1 MELVSAIMKR
11 IVIALL
17 VLLPFIGIGQDFKS
31 QWEEIDRLISIK
43 NYQQTQ
49 HLIAT
54 IKAKA
59 QAENNS
65 PEWVR
70 AVLAERYALTINM
83 SNDSAFYHIQQHLL
97 SHIEKATRSE
107 KKVLQNMY
115 AFFLSQHLYQ
125 SRVESTNGF
134 LAWEPDK
141 RKVHIDSIFRASL
154 NDKPLLVEEPI
165 DRWKT
170 MVSDLKNRTL
180 APTLCHLLTYNY
192 LDFLDS
198 FYPQEKNKD
207 EHFIRSL
214 QETNKEKG
222 YSDAYAYLI
231 FRPYTR
237 NGIWEI
243 LNHQKQIEKLLGEQH
258 ADYNA
263 HILLLL
269 ANAQKQQG
277 NKNREAVAYLDKA
290 IDAYPNSPWLDG
302 VKKLYSELTQKTLS
316 LDVPSFAPSE
326 QYIPIKINALNAD
339 NAFIKIYRT
348 TNTPQDFKEYI
359 TVYDSITQQ
368 VNLDAVLVYEEEIA
382 LKAFVDY
389 QSHSTNF
396 KINPLPYG
404 NYIILIA
411 NNPQFKDNGQDL
423 DVSQADLVV
432 SDVFVSPTIED
443 KGFHAI
449 DYRYTTLM
457 VNRKNGSPYNNKRL
471 DLYYFEE
478 DVLAKVGSLRTNKN
492 GQFDYLAD
500 NDENRYDLDELLL
513 FIPDEN
519 HLIPLDHLQGI
530 PEHIR
535 EKNNEEKLQNDALL
549 FTDRA
554 IYRPGQ
560 EVFFKAI
567 VYTKD
572 ILKGMVVPSQLI
584 KVILKDAN
592 RQSIDTLDLTTNAF
606 GSVNSSFR
614 IPQKTLNGSFRL
626 EIYTGNNR
634 LAEKIFSVEEYKRPT
649 FKVSFDENKQT
660 YTKQDTAIFTGTAES
675 LSGASLSNI
684 SVKYNVSFYDTRT
697 YRQINYLDTVTTT
710 DATGK
715 FTFRIPLMDT
725 VFRDQSDFTLQF
737 QAEALNETGEIQ
749 TSSGSYSYSDKPL
762 RVAIVT
768 SGQVVEG
775 EWNNLVVKTSNPN
788 GHPLAAKGIINI
800 YKYEN
805 PNIIQGE
812 RKIFD
817 FHAEYHILD
826 TISYQKYF
834 PWYFD
839 KLDLITER
847 PKTLV
852 GTLTFDSNDTDTV
865 QIGNMHAYGAYFIEA
880 YTTMGTD
887 TTKASQNIQVRS
899 KEDHK
904 ISNKDFLNVRTDRST
919 YTLGDQA
926 IIGFQT
932 DFKQATGVYL
942 WKVRGNTKS
951 PVEFIH
957 FKRGYA
963 AYTHKITEAD
973 IQGKIWFEVMMVQEN
988 KIVTR
993 RLDIPIVRT
1002 DKFLDI
1008 QVRTFRDKIT
1018 PGQKEKWS
1026 FTVKNKDKATHG
1038 EVLASMYDTA
1048 LDQFARNNF
1057 PSSFA
1062 TGQYR
1067 RWYRIYS
1074 GWSSHAFHN
1083 QKSSSTLFSRPIDG
1097 YNIFE
1102 NPPVLLSFGIAR
1114 QGVFHSF
1121 DTLQEMV
1128 VTGAVEEVAYKGSG
1142 NTIQQVSGSA
1152 IGSTNGVEDI
1162 TIRGRADLG
1171 NQPPLYVI
1179 DGKVMENLDQ
1189 GQLAPDNIYE
1199 IVILKDAEA
1208 TALYG
1213 SKAANGVILVTTK
1226 EAHKLA
1232 QLNQVQA
1239 RSNLQETAFF
1249 YPNLLTDNEG
1259 NVTFE
1264 FDSPEALTR
1273 WKLMLFAHTEDLKAG
1288 TASFFT
1294 QTQKQLMVRPNL
1306 PRFMREGDEV
1316 VIKTQVQN
1324 LSDTVQSGTARL
1336 EIINPENNEVI
1347 SHAFFADNGLRG
1359 FSVATKGNSTVSWTL
1374 HIPKGYPT
1382 VQIKVVGATDEFSD
1396 GEIHELAI
1404 LPNRIL
1410 LTDTEKIVLDAGQS
1424 KTFTIHSKGKDN
1436 LQAKIQVQS
1445 NPILEI
1451 ISALDYLKNYPY
1463 ECNEQTASKWYGL
1476 KMLQYIQ
1483 KHYPAISTYFNNI
1496 NPDEVDSKL
1505 EESSKLSELLMEEMP
1520 WVRQIQNDKQRV
1532 KSLARLFKANFSSE
1546 ISALEKKLEKAQLA
1560 NGAFSWFEG
1569 GKADTHMS
1577 LRLLEIFG
1585 KVGKLDQSLIQ
1596 NEITN
1601 ISDKLIHFLD
1611 QDTAIYRSK
1620 ASTGLVLDYLYVRAL
1635 WNDRNVL
1642 PAVKTEQLRKHI
1654 DLTASYT
1661 ADQPAGL
1668 AAKAW
1673 LVNALYDYRIASIE
1687 VKNRITQ
1694 EVIYDQ
1700 ERGMYWESN
1709 ASRYNGMSLQSYM
1722 VEAYKQL
1729 DSTKLDLITQWIY
1742 YSKQHNHW
1750 QTTWNTVDAVYA
1762 LLLANNPKDFV
1773 LDNTVAIH
1781 IDRQVVATDDKV
1793 LGQIGKELPSQELA
1807 TDKVVQVTNNNNR
1820 KIYGG
1825 IYHQYFVPL
1834 EDIRSEQKELSVS
1847 KKLLVQKNAEWVETT
1862 AFKTGDK
1869 IKIQLTII
1877 NNEPL
1882 NYVHLRDGRA
1892 AGFEPVYQSSG
1903 YQFWKG
1909 YYFTIKDASTNYF
1922 FDYLPK
1928 GRHVYEYE
1936 VKTNNNGVFSSG
1948 IAQIEC
1954 MYDPTVNARSENTK
1968 VRIED

>member
-1 MELVSAIMKR
+1 MELVSAFMKR

-17 VLLPFIGIGQDFKS
+17 MLLPLIGIGQDFKA
-31 QWEEIDRLISIK
+31 QWEEVGRLISIK

-49 HLIAT
+49 HLITT

-65 PEWVR
+65 PEWIR
-70 AVLAERYALTINM
+70 AVLAEQYALTINM
-83 SNDSAFYHIQQHLL
+83 STDSAFYRIQQHLL
-97 SHIEKATRSE
+97 SHIDKATPLE

-115 AFFLSQHLYQ
+115 ASFLSQHLYH
-125 SRVESTNGF
+125 SRVESADGF
-134 LAWEPDK
+134 LTWEPNK
-141 RKVHIDSIFRASL
+141 RQVHIDSIFKISL
-154 NDKPLLVEEPI
+154 DNKILLMQEPI
-165 DRWKT
+165 DKWKT

-180 APTLCHLLTYNY
+180 APTIYHLLTYNY

-198 FYPQEKNKD
+198 SYPAEKNKG
-207 EHFIRSL
+207 EHFIQFL
-214 QETNKEKG
+214 QETNKEKN

-231 FRPYTR
+231 FRPYTH
-237 NGIWEI
+237 NGVWEI
-243 LNHQKQIEKLLGEQH
+243 GNHQKQVERLLEEH
-258 ADYNA
+258 PTDYNA
-263 HILLLL
+263 YILLLL
-269 ANAQKQQG
+269 ANAQKQHRG
-277 NKNREAVAYLDKA
+277 KNGEAVAYLDKA
-290 IDAYPNSPWLDG
+290 IRAYPDSPWLDG
-302 VKKLYSELTQKTLS
+302 VNKLYSELTQKTLS
-316 LDVPSFAPSE
+316 LELPNFAPSK
-326 QYIPIKINALNAD
+326 QYIPFKISALNSD
-339 NAFIKIYRT
+339 KAFIKVYRT
-348 TNTPQDFKEYI
+348 TNTPKDFKEYT

-368 VNLDAVLVYEEEIA
+368 VNVDAKLIYEEEIA
-382 LKAFVDY
+382 LKTFIDY

-396 KINPLPYG
+396 KINPLSYG
-404 NYIILIA
+404 SYIILIA

-423 DVSQADLVV
+423 DVSQTDLVV
-432 SDVFVSPTIED
+432 SDVFVSPTIEA
-443 KGFHAI
+443 KGIHAI

-457 VNRKNGSPYNNKRL
+457 VNRKNGLPYNNKRL

-478 DVLAKVGSLRTNKN
+478 EVLAKVGLLRTNKN
-492 GQFDYLAD
+492 GEFDYLAD
-500 NDENRYDLDELLL
+500 YNKNRYDLEDLLL

-519 HLIPLDHLQGI
+519 HLIPLDHLHNI
-530 PEHIR
+530 PEHVR
-535 EKNNEEKLQNDALL
+535 EENDEGKLQNDALL

-572 ILKGMVVPSQLI
+572 VLKGMVVPSQLV
-584 KVILKDAN
+584 KVIVKDAN
-592 RQSIDTLDLTTNAF
+592 RQSIDTLDLTTNVF
-606 GSVNSSFR
+606 GSAHGSFR
-614 IPQKTLNGSFRL
+614 IPQKTLNGSFHL
-626 EIYTGNNR
+626 EIHIGNNR

-660 YTKQDTAIFTGTAES
+660 YTKRDTAIFTGTAES
-675 LSGASLSNI
+675 LSGASLSHI
-684 SVKYNVSFYDTRT
+684 SVKYKVSFYDNRT

-710 DATGK
+710 DAMGK
-715 FTFRIPLMDT
+715 FYFRVPLMDT
-725 VFRDQSDFTLQF
+725 IFRNQSDFTLQF
-737 QAEALNETGEIQ
+737 QAEAINETGEIQ
-749 TSSGSYSYSDKPL
+749 TSLGFYSYSDRPL
-762 RVAIVT
+762 RITFVT
-768 SGQVVEG
+768 SGQVAEG

-788 GHPLAAKGIINI
+788 GHPIAAKGTINV
-800 YKYEN
+800 YKYES
-805 PNIIQGE
+805 PNIIQGG

-817 FHAEYHILD
+817 FRADYHILD
-826 TISYQKYF
+826 TTSYQKYF

-852 GTLTFDSNDTDTV
+852 DTYTFDSNDTDTV
-865 QIGNMHAYGAYFIEA
+865 QIGEKYAYGSYFIEA
-880 YTTMGTD
+880 YTITD
-887 TTKASQNIQVRS
+887 ADTIKTGQNIRVLS
-899 KEDHK
+899 KDDEK
-904 ISNKDFLNVRTDRST
+904 ISDKDFLIVRTNQPS

-926 IIGFQT
+926 IINFQT
-932 DFKQATGVYL
+932 DFEQGTGIYL
-942 WKVRGNTKS
+942 WKIKGNTKS
-951 PVEFIH
+951 PVEFIP
-957 FKRGYA
+957 FKKGRASYP
-963 AYTHKITEAD
+963 YNITEQD
-973 IQGKIWFEVMMVQEN
+973 IQYGTWFEVMMVQEN
-988 KIVTR
+988 KIVTQ
-993 RLDIPIVRT
+993 RLNIPVVRT
-1002 DKFLDI
+1002 DKSIDI
-1008 QVRTFRDKIT
+1008 QIRTFRDKIT

-1026 FTVKNKDKATHG
+1026 FTVKNNDKATRG
-1038 EVLASMYDTA
+1038 EVVASMYDTA

-1057 PSSFA
+1057 PSGFA
-1062 TGQYR
+1062 TESYHH
-1067 RWYRIYS
+1067 WYRIYS
-1074 GWSSHAFHN
+1074 GWSSQAFHN
-1083 QKSSSTLFSRPIDG
+1083 RKSSNTLFARSTGD
-1097 YNIFE
+1097 YNLFE
-1102 NPPVLLSFGIAR
+1102 NPPVLIGFGIVQ
-1114 QGVFHSF
+1114 QGIFTSF
-1121 DTLQEMV
+1121 AALDEV
-1128 VTGAVEEVAYKGSG
+1128 VTVGYG
-1142 NTIQQVSGSA
+1142 NTIQQVAGSA
-1152 IGSTNGVEDI
+1152 TGSTKGVEGI
-1162 TIRGRADLG
+1162 TIRGTASE
-1171 NQPPLYVI
+1171 NSTAPLYVVDGEILYDQII
-1179 DGKVMENLDQ
+1179 DPKFVHEMAVLRQ
-1189 GQLAPDNIYE
+1189 R
-1199 IVILKDAEA
+1199 EA

-1213 SKAANGVILVTTK
+1213 SKAAHGVILVTTK

-1239 RSNLQETAFF
+1239 RANLQETAFF

-1306 PRFMREGDEV
+1306 PRFMREGDEI

-1324 LSDTVQSGTARL
+1324 LTDTVQIGTARL

-1347 SHAFFADNGLRG
+1347 SHAFFADNGLQD
-1359 FSVATKGNSTVSWTL
+1359 FSAAAKGNSTVSWTL

-1382 VQIKVVGATDEFSD
+1382 VQIKVVGATDGFSD

-1424 KTFTIHSKGKDN
+1424 KTFTIRSKGKDN

-1476 KMLQYIQ
+1476 KILQYIQ
-1483 KHYPAISTYFNNI
+1483 KHYPAISNYFNNI

-1505 EESSKLSELLMEEMP
+1505 EENSKLSELLAEEMP
-1520 WVRQIQNDKQRV
+1520 WIRQIQQDKQQV
-1532 KSLARLFKANFSSE
+1532 KSLARLFKANFSSD
-1546 ISALEKKLEKAQLA
+1546 IGVLEKKLEKAQLA

-1569 GKADTHMS
+1569 GKADTHIS

-1585 KVGKLDQSLIQ
+1585 KVGKLDQFLIQ
-1596 NEITN
+1596 GNITN

-1611 QDTAIYRSK
+1611 QDTTIYREK

-1635 WNDRNVL
+1635 WSDRNVL

-1654 DLTASYT
+1654 DLSASYT
-1661 ADQPAGL
+1661 AGQPAGL

-1673 LVNALYDYRIASIE
+1673 LVNAQYDYRIASIE

-1709 ASRYNGMSLQSYM
+1709 ASRYNSMSLQSYM
-1722 VEAYKQL
+1722 VEAYQQL

-1742 YSKQHNHW
+1742 YSKQHNQW

-1773 LDNTVAIH
+1773 LDNTITIQ
-1781 IDRQVVATDDKV
+1781 IDRQAVATDDRV
-1793 LGQIGKELPSQELA
+1793 LGQIGKELPSEELA
-1807 TDKVVQVTNNNNR
+1807 MDKVVQVTNNNNR

-1834 EDIRSEQKELSVS
+1834 EDVRSEKKELSVS
-1847 KKLLVQKNAEWVETT
+1847 KKLLVQKNTEWVESTT
-1862 AFKTGDK
+1862 FKAGDK
-1869 IKIQLTII
+1869 IKIQLTIV

-1892 AGFEPVYQSSG
+1892 AGFEPVYQPSG
-1903 YQFWKG
+1903 YQAWKG
-1909 YYFTIKDASTNYF
+1909 YYFTIRDASTNYF

-1948 IAQIEC
+1948 IAQMEC
-1954 MYDPTVNARSENTK
+1954 MYEPTVNARSENMK
-1968 VRIED
+1968 IRIEE